1 MKYVY
6 SKVND
11 LNISQPLA
19 VSIGNFDGLHIGHQ
33 NLLQNLVAISKN
45 KKFLLFVIKN
55 LIYQKNFS
63 LSFI

>member
-45 KKFLLFVIKN
+45 KKFLSFRLIFILN
-55 LIYQKNFS
+55 LANQSYG
-63 LSFI
+63 

>member
-33 NLLQNLVAISKN
+33 KLLQNLVAIAKN
-45 KKFLLFVIKN
+45 KNFLSCLV
-55 LIYQKNFS
+55 
-63 LSFI
+63 SFIKIYLFGC